1 MIDRIASV
9 ATMIAAVG
17 CGLTAGVMLAFSVAV
32 MPALRIRPAS
42 DGGATMQQINVS
54 IVSPTFLTVFLGSA
68 VAVGIAAASV
78 LVSGSET
85 RVAVTAGALLYIGGC
100 VLVTMAVNVPLNDAL
115 AAVDPGSTT
124 GAEVWSN
131 YLTRWTRWNHART
144 AAAVA
149 ACVLL
154 TLAARR

>member
-131 YLTRWTRWNHART
+131 YLTRWNHART